1 MRHTLPNWSAE
12 RLQKQRF
19 GDLTFLRVYDL
30 LRPSS
35 RKTKARKRKRRQ
47 DEDAEDEPVM
57 LVNIIGGLY
66 MPPRGWLL

>member
-1 MRHTLPNWSAE
+1 MRHTLPNWSTE

-47 DEDAEDEPVM
+47 DEDAEDEDEDSVFGSNSD
-57 LVNIIGGLY
+57 LDGASG
-66 MPPRGWLL
+66 